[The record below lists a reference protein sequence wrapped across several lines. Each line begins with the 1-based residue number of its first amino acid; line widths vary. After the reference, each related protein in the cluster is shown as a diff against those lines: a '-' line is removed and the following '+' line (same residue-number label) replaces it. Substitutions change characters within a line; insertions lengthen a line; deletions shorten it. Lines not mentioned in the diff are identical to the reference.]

1 MHSRLRS
8 PISFRSALS
17 PAPPRGRARPKGR
30 HVRADPS
37 VLPPQDDAHRSEIDR
52 NGRQDHPERFALD
65 PPLVGRQAQ
74 RSPIHRHAPD
84 LNGPADG
91 SGQPAQIDG
100 AGMRLTISHRT
111 AYRYAR
117 PVALHPHRMMLHP
130 RGDHDLRVVTAN
142 LACSP
147 DATLDWAQDVFG
159 NLVATATFQAPAAE
173 LVITSQVVADQLSAA
188 WPVLRI
194 APGAHSFPFAY
205 SAQEIADLGA
215 LRAAAPAGPQDDV
228 GSWARA
234 FVMGPPTDT
243 LSLLKD
249 INAGILGAVAYR
261 VRDEEGTQTGAETL
275 AKASGSCRDLAALFI
290 EATRHLGFGARA
302 VSGYLFDPDA
312 PVSDAGTTHA
322 WAEVYLPGAGWVAFD
337 PTHRRMG
344 GANLIPVAVGGGLAA
359 IAPISGGYSGA
370 PEDFLGME
378 VAVRVTAG

>member
-1 MHSRLRS
+1 
-8 PISFRSALS
+8 
-17 PAPPRGRARPKGR
+17 
-30 HVRADPS
+30 
-37 VLPPQDDAHRSEIDR
+37 
-52 NGRQDHPERFALD
+52 
-65 PPLVGRQAQ
+65 
-74 RSPIHRHAPD
+74 
-84 LNGPADG
+84 
-91 SGQPAQIDG
+91 
-100 AGMRLTISHRT
+100 MRLTISHRT

-117 PVALHPHRMMLHP
+117 PVALHPHRMLLHP
-130 RGDHDLRVVTAN
+130 RGDHDLRVVTAS

-147 DATLDWAQDVFG
+147 NATLDWAQDVFG
-159 NLVATATFQAPAAE
+159 NLVATAVFQAPAAE
-173 LVITSQVVADQLSAA
+173 LVITSQVVADQSSAA

-194 APGAHSFPFAY
+194 APGAHAFPFAY

-215 LRAAAPAGPQDDV
+215 LRAAAPAGPHDAV
-228 GSWARA
+228 GSWARG

-261 VRDEEGTQTGAETL
+261 VRDEAGTQTGAETL

-344 GANLIPVAVGGGLAA
+344 GANLIAVAVGGGLAA

-378 VAVRVTAG
+378 VAVRVTAGS